1 MIRLGHFNVVLDA
14 CVLYD
19 SVMRD
24 FLLCLAEKELYRPIW
39 SKEICKEVEKN
50 LVQRIEYPKAQKIVN
65 AINQAFPEAMDLNK
79 SENIDFKNTSIDL
92 KDRHIVSTAICSDSQ
107 VILTNNIKHF
117 PQEDLKQFSIEAQTP
132 DEFLVNILN
141 LSYKKVLKI
150 FEEMEGKYTNPVVPR
165 EVLLQRMKVR
175 APKFT
180 SMIIPYLDGS
190 ITRIY

>member
-24 FLLCLAEKELYRPIW
+24 FLLCIAEKELYRPIW
-39 SKEICKEVEKN
+39 SKEICQEVEKN
-50 LVQRIEYPKAQKIVN
+50 LVQRIDYSKVQKIVN
-65 AINQAFPEAMDLNK
+65 ALNQAFPEAMDLNN
-79 SENIDFKNTSIDL
+79 SANIDFKDTNIHP
-92 KDRHIVSTAICSDSQ
+92 KDRHVVSTAICSDSQ
-107 VILTNNIKHF
+107 VILTYNVKDF
-117 PQEDLKQFSIEAQTP
+117 PQEDLIQFSIEAQTP

-150 FEEMEGKYTNPVVPR
+150 FEEMESKYTNPMIPR
-165 EVLLQRMKVR
+165 EVLLQRMKAR

>member
-1 MIRLGHFNVVLDA
+1 
-14 CVLYD
+14 
-19 SVMRD
+19 
-24 FLLCLAEKELYRPIW
+24 
-39 SKEICKEVEKN
+39 
-50 LVQRIEYPKAQKIVN
+50 
-65 AINQAFPEAMDLNK
+65 MDLNK
-79 SENIDFKNTSIDL
+79 SENIDFKNINIDP

-150 FEEMEGKYTNPVVPR
+150 FEEMEGKYTNPVLPR
-165 EVLLQRMKVR
+165 DVLLQRMKVR

>member
-50 LVQRIEYPKAQKIVN
+50 LIQRIEYSKAQKIVN

-79 SENIDFKNTSIDL
+79 SENIDFKNTSIDP

-175 APKFT
+175 APKFA